1 MTDQTEDIGMATEK
15 ECSCVP
21 TSMWAK
27 CENVCVYPHD
37 RWDNDFPEM
46 GGASNRYAYTHS
58 NSPVGRLFEWG
69 DGYTLYQIF
78 IIFRDKNGK
87 FQNPKLFIE
96 RHSKCRY
103 LTSSEVTLHTY
114 ANNCGFS
121 TTYIPNYIPYPKGLV
136 NKDNILNE
144 ILKRD

>member
-15 ECSCVP
+15 ECSCIK
-21 TSMWAK
+21 TSMWTE
-27 CENVCVYPHD
+27 CENVCVFPPD

-78 IIFRDKNGK
+78 IIFMDKNCKLQKPNK
-87 FQNPKLFIE
+87 FI
-96 RHSKCRY
+96 
-103 LTSSEVTLHTY
+103 
-114 ANNCGFS
+114 
-121 TTYIPNYIPYPKGLV
+121 
-136 NKDNILNE
+136 
-144 ILKRD
+144 